1 MSIRRCLTLLR
12 SAGFGVL
19 VIVATATVGI
29 IGAGAADMARSHE
42 SEPPGAVESQDSD
55 YEIKTKVELR
65 LQLEDDIHWQNL
77 AIEVSQGDMT
87 LNGMVRTME
96 EKSLATKLA
105 ATVPGV
111 KSLKN
116 RIIVNPELPRLQD
129 NERAHIETTARD
141 RVIEGQERLR
151 DKQIMP

>member
-1 MSIRRCLTLLR
+1 M
-12 SAGFGVL
+12 G
-19 VIVATATVGI
+19 IVAIATVGI
-29 IGAGAADMARSHE
+29 IGAGAADMAGSPDVTPP
-42 SEPPGAVESQDSD
+42 SEREFQDSD
-55 YEIKTKVELR
+55 YELKTKIEVR
-65 LQLEDDIHWQNL
+65 LQLEDDIHWRNL
-77 AIEVSQGDMT
+77 SIEAGQGDVT

-96 EKSLATKLA
+96 EKGLATKLA

-129 NERAHIETTARD
+129 EERSHIEMTSRD
-141 RVIEGQERLR
+141 RVIEGQERLK